1 MVTKSQKAE
10 RKSRAL
16 NRSRAREMRHE
27 PSAIENEFWQQ
38 VRDRKLGGFKFKRQ
52 VLIGPYIAD
61 FVCME
66 KKVVVELD
74 GPLHDTVYDARRDV
88 YLRAQG
94 YEVLRFK
101 NDDVGWDFAGVLVTV
116 REALRAPSPN
126 PLPHMRGGE
135 G

>member
-1 MVTKSQKAE
+1 
-10 RKSRAL
+10 
-16 NRSRAREMRHE
+16 MRHK
-27 PSAIENEFWQQ
+27 PSAIENEFWQY
-38 VRDRKLGGFKFKRQ
+38 VRDRKLDGFKLRRQ

-61 FVCME
+61 FVCTE

-74 GPLHDTVYDARRDV
+74 GPLHDVDYDARRDA
-88 YLRAQG
+88 YMQKHG
-94 YEVLRFK
+94 YQIMRFK
-101 NDDVGWDFAGVLVTV
+101 NDDVGWDFASVLVTV

>member
-1 MVTKSQKAE
+1 
-10 RKSRAL
+10 
-16 NRSRAREMRHE
+16 MRNE

-61 FVCME
+61 FVCVE
-66 KKVVVELD
+66 RKVVVELD
-74 GPLHDTVYDARRDV
+74 GPLHDAAYDSRRDA
-88 YLRAQG
+88 YMQKHG
-94 YEVLRFK
+94 YHVMRFK
-101 NDDVGWDFAGVLVTV
+101 NDDAGWDFASVLVTV

-126 PLPHMRGGE
+126 PLPHIRGGE

>member
-1 MVTKSQKAE
+1 
-10 RKSRAL
+10 
-16 NRSRAREMRHE
+16 MRRQ

-38 VRDRKLGGFKFKRQ
+38 VRDRKLGGFKFRRQ

-61 FVCME
+61 FVCAE

-74 GPLHDTVYDARRDV
+74 GPLHDAAYDARRHA
-88 YLRAQG
+88 YMRAQG
-94 YEVLRFK
+94 YEILRIK
-101 NDDVGWDFAGVLVTV
+101 NDDAGWDFAAVLVTV

-126 PLPHMRGGE
+126 PLPHIRGGE

>member
-1 MVTKSQKAE
+1 
-10 RKSRAL
+10 
-16 NRSRAREMRHE
+16 MRHE

-61 FVCME
+61 FVCAD
-66 KKVVVELD
+66 KKMIVELD
-74 GPLHDTVYDARRDV
+74 GPLHDAAYDARRDA
-88 YLRAQG
+88 YLEKQG
-94 YEVLRFK
+94 YRVMRFK
-101 NDDVGWDFAGVLVTV
+101 NEDAGWDFVAVLVTV

-126 PLPHMRGGE
+126 PLSHMRGGE

>member
-1 MVTKSQKAE
+1 
-10 RKSRAL
+10 
-16 NRSRAREMRHE
+16 MRHK
-27 PSAIENEFWQQ
+27 PSAIEQEFWQQ
-38 VRDRKLGGFKFKRQ
+38 VRDRKLDGFKFKRQ
-52 VLIGPYIAD
+52 VLIGAYIAD
-61 FVCME
+61 FVCVE

-74 GPLHDTVYDARRDV
+74 GPLHDAGYDARRDA
-88 YLRAQG
+88 YMQKQG

-101 NDDVGWDFAGVLVTV
+101 NDDAGWDFAAVLVTV